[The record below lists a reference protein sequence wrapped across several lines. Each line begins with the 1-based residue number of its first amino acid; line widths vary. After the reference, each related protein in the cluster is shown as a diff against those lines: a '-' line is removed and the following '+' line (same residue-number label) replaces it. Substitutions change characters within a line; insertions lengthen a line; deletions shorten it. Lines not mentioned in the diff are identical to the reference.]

1 MSEET
6 TGRTESEETEKLGFE
21 EALGRLE
28 QIVNELRS
36 ENLPLERAFELW
48 EEGQRLYTHCNAVLD
63 SMKRRIEEVR
73 SASAEPKSPSEVA
86 RSSPDVAKSPDAPDP
101 SQEDDP

>member
-1 MSEET
+1 MSGDT
-6 TGRTESEETEKLGFE
+6 TGGIESEATEKLGFE
-21 EALGRLE
+21 EALQRLE

-63 SMKRRIEEVR
+63 SMRRRIEEVR
-73 SASAEPKSPSEVA
+73 AASDQNRSAS
-86 RSSPDVAKSPDAPDP
+86 DVQGLP
-101 SQEDDP
+101 EEENR